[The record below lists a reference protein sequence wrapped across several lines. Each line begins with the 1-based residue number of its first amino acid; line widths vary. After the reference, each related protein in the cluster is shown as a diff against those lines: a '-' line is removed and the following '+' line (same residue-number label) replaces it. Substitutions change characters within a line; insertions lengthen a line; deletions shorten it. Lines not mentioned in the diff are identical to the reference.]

1 MPTRVH
7 EIMIAH
13 VRSFI
18 LAALAEVL
26 VDPLTPAALAD
37 LLRPVESMDSS
48 DISLGPGNGRS
59 SPGGS
64 FGHLGASVPAVVIEV
79 SNSQKKKDLKTL
91 ARNYIIHT
99 LGDVRLVIGIDI
111 DYRRT
116 RMRVV
121 SVWRAERHYLPDGRL
136 HLAVRAVVI
145 DQVSLWSSS
154 ISILP

>member
-7 EIMIAH
+7 EMMI
-13 VRSFI
+13 VEVMSFV

-26 VDPLTPAALAD
+26 VDPLTPVALAG
-37 LLRPVESMDSS
+37 LLRSVKPMNSS

-59 SPGGS
+59 SPDGS
-64 FGHLGASVPAVVIEV
+64 IGHWGARVPAVVIEV
-79 SNSQKKKDLKTL
+79 SYSTKKKDLKTL
-91 ARNYIIHT
+91 ARHYIIHT

-116 RMRVV
+116 RIGVV
-121 SVWRAERHYLPDGRL
+121 SVWRAERYYLPDGAL

-145 DQVSLWSSS
+145 DQVGLWSSS
-154 ISILP
+154 ILP